1 MPQQGSHGQVTED
14 SASADVPTGV
24 RKSVFKRRFHQRIW
38 KELLV
43 MDFDMMADK
52 HPILIDLMGICACMT
67 HASREGRQV
76 ALGYIKN
83 ILKRESIP
91 IDGILPE
98 FANILAINY
107 ETYEGAK
114 A

>member
-1 MPQQGSHGQVTED
+1 MKDFEAGAV
-14 SASADVPTGV
+14 ADGMAAI
-24 RKSVFKRRFHQRIW
+24 RAAA
-38 KELLV
+38 
-43 MDFDMMADK
+43 MMADK
-52 HPILIDLMGICACMT
+52 HPILIDLMGICAGMT

-83 ILKRESIP
+83 ILKRERIP
-91 IDGILPE
+91 IDSILPE

-107 ETYEGAK
+107 EGAK